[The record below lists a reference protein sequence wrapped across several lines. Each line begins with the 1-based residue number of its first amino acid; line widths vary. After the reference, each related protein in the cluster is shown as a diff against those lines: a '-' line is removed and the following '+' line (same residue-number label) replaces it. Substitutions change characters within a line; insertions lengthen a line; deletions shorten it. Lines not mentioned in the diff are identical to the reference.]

1 MPQTR
6 RAKQAGSAALDR
18 LRASIEAAETAL
30 KDLQGEVSRDSRDLL
45 KDIGKTLKATQRNL
59 TRSRRRIAK
68 DIEHIENA
76 LVKGK
81 APSRPAAKQA
91 TASAR
96 ARPPRSKA
104 ARAKRTTKRTRRN
117 GRRRNARLPNGP
129 RPNGPQPNAPR
140 QTDRGETDHGQTARQ
155 TDYGQSSRRALSP
168 PARRLG
174 PGLAPG
180 SGASRRR
187 GPGLR
192 ADAPRPDGDVP
203 VGKPPLGV
211 LYVSDDR

>member
-68 DIEHIENA
+68 DIEHLEHA

-81 APSRPAAKQA
+81 SPSRPAAKAA
-91 TASAR
+91 TSASRSTSKPASPK
-96 ARPPRSKA
+96 RP
-104 ARAKRTTKRTRRN
+104 AKRTAAKRPAKRAAAKRT
-117 GRRRNARLPNGP
+117 AAK
-129 RPNGPQPNAPR
+129 RPAAKR
-140 QTDRGETDHGQTARQ
+140 TAKK
-155 TDYGQSSRRALSP
+155 TAK
-168 PARRLG
+168 
-174 PGLAPG
+174 
-180 SGASRRR
+180 
-187 GPGLR
+187 
-192 ADAPRPDGDVP
+192 
-203 VGKPPLGV
+203 VG
-211 LYVSDDR
+211 

>member
-30 KDLQGEVSRDSRDLL
+30 KDLQGEVSGNSRDLL

-81 APSRPAAKQA
+81 APSSPAAKSRA
-91 TASAR
+91 TASR
-96 ARPPRSKA
+96 ASGGRATKA
-104 ARAKRTTKRTRRN
+104 TRAKQTTAKRTATKRTTTKRTAKRTTAKRT
-117 GRRRNARLPNGP
+117 AK
-129 RPNGPQPNAPR
+129 
-140 QTDRGETDHGQTARQ
+140 TA
-155 TDYGQSSRRALSP
+155 
-168 PARRLG
+168 
-174 PGLAPG
+174 
-180 SGASRRR
+180 
-187 GPGLR
+187 
-192 ADAPRPDGDVP
+192 
-203 VGKPPLGV
+203 K
-211 LYVSDDR
+211 VS